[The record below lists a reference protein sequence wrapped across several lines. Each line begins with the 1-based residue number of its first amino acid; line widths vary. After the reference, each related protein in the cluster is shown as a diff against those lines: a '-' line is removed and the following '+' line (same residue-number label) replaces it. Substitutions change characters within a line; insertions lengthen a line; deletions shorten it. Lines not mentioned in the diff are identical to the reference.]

1 MKKKKCPRCLGT
13 GEVQDQ
19 QLVGGLMKRYRTVS
33 LRDAAKCVGVSASHL
48 CLLEAGKRRWTPDL
62 VAKYKQCC
70 R

>member
-19 QLVGGLMKRYRTVS
+19 RVLGLGMKS
-33 LRDAAKCVGVSASHL
+33 LRTRTLREVAEAMGISFPHL
-48 CLLEAGKRRWTPDL
+48 SLLEHGKRRWTPEL
-62 VAKYKQCC
+62 VKKYKEHC